1 MGMFSAEPLRG
12 RRFKGRRLAAL
23 LIALTLLG
31 IAVAPVRGATP
42 DPILLIH
49 GYRGSAANFSELQPW
64 LAAQGRTVVALTL
77 PSQDNK
83 VNAQYI
89 KDQITARGWAKVDL
103 VMHSMGGLSG
113 RYLIKSLGGTATVQA
128 YVSLGAPQYGIYPA
142 CALPGFYGGQMCPW
156 NSWLNALNSG
166 DDTPNGPAWATIF
179 SRNDEIVPY
188 SRSRL
193 DGGACH
199 FEVSGINHNG
209 LLHSPTVIF
218 PRVLGALDDAA
229 DTTCPSGGAYRL

>member
-1 MGMFSAEPLRG
+1 MPSA
-12 RRFKGRRLAAL
+12 RFVPRQRSARHRLAAL
-23 LIALTLLG
+23 LIASAVLG
-31 IAVAPVRGATP
+31 IAAAPVQATTP

-49 GYRGSAANFSELQPW
+49 GYRGSASNFSELQPW
-64 LAAQGRTVVALTL
+64 LAARGRTVVALSL

-89 KDQITARGWAKVDL
+89 KDQIAARGWSRVDL

-113 RYLIKSLGGTATVQA
+113 RYFIKSLGGGATVQA

-142 CALPGFYGGQMCPW
+142 CLLPGFYGGQMCPW

-166 DDTPNGPAWATIF
+166 DDTPGGSAWATIY

-188 SRSRL
+188 DRSRL
-193 DGGACH
+193 DGGACQ
-199 FEVSGINHNG
+199 FQVSGINHDG
-209 LLHSPTVIF
+209 LLHSPTVTF
-218 PRVLGALDDAA
+218 PLVLAALDDAA
-229 DTTCPSGGAYRL
+229 DTACPAGGTYRP